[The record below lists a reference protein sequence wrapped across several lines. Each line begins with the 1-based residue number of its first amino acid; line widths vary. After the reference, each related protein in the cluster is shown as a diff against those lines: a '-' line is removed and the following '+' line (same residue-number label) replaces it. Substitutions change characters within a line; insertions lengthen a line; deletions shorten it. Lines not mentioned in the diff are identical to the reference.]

1 MKTLTDLLNLITREI
16 ELTQNKMVTYEFDI
30 NTRYN
35 WLSMERVMP
44 EVGED
49 GKFTGDDKRETILS
63 SIKFDTPERIQL
75 AYWTIYNEGRVQDE
89 NK

>member
-16 ELTQNKMVTYEFDI
+16 ELTQNKMVNFEFVVD
-30 NTRYN
+30 TRYS
-35 WLSMERVMP
+35 WLTFERVMP

-49 GKFTGDDKRETILS
+49 GEFTGDDKRETILS
-63 SIKFDTPERIQL
+63 SVGFDTPAKIQL